1 MKKILLC
8 LFFFFSLSAMAQ
20 TTPVKV
26 TRNANHFV
34 YASYGY
40 GESID
45 TQYTQI
51 EIYAG
56 SDYTVTQGNAL
67 VEFQS
72 RPWVYGPNNYIKGYS
87 VEDIFVNEF
96 TDTITYLTTIFDGD
110 KREQYRTVSP
120 FSRKDI
126 KYDTA
131 QVNGL
136 TRYTCFINS
145 NKLEFYVQPF
155 ETIWNWDR
163 NTKGK
168 ATRALSPVPYYGRF
182 PGLLVSFWRNG
193 QCLMQ
198 LTKTEKVHSSKFWL
212 DTRVPLISNRELS
225 NLKRQKMVVTTRIF
239 DSVQLC
245 WCGKN
250 DHIKGNY
257 RMNTPFDSV
266 LHYAGGTLVLKRIQ
280 LPKLPAHYQTFLE
293 LHQRSNGDAYDRTGS
308 VFVIP
313 EAYIDLKPN
322 FFDGI
327 NNHPDSL
334 PLFIGHDGEH
344 YQGIRRGL
352 SHLRQY
358 YHSSFIYEP
367 PVELMRFFT
376 PFGVGQFNDRVQID
390 GLDWEDEAYY
400 KQEVTD
406 LAQLLQGEVWIG
418 VWIGNYDKGG
428 HTVTLEIKSFPGDT
442 DPTLLESDYSQ
453 PRALFNT
460 CNVLEMAGQ
469 NYGKLFGTDSL
480 KVQFDIYDTNA
491 HYRLRYI
498 ATGHGGWDGG
508 DEFNPKTH
516 TILLDGKPVFT
527 HTPWRSDCGRYRE
540 WNPVSGNFWNGMSSS
555 DFSRSG
561 WCPGTAT
568 QPVYFTLPKLSRGS
582 HTITVAI
589 PQGEPQAGSFSHWC
603 ISGVLIEE

>member
-8 LFFFFSLSAMAQ
+8 LFLLSSLSAMAQ

-442 DPTLLESDYSQ
+442 CSNQTIASHAHSLTPATCWRWLGRTTENSSAQIALRFNLTFTTRTPIIAYATLPPVMAAGTAATSSIPKPTLSFSTASPSSPTPLGVVT
-453 PRALFNT
+453 A
-460 CNVLEMAGQ
+460 A
-469 NYGKLFGTDSL
+469 
-480 KVQFDIYDTNA
+480 
-491 HYRLRYI
+491 
-498 ATGHGGWDGG
+498 ATASG
-508 DEFNPKTH
+508 
-516 TILLDGKPVFT
+516 ILLAVI
-527 HTPWRSDCGRYRE
+527 S
-540 WNPVSGNFWNGMSSS
+540 
-555 DFSRSG
+555 
-561 WCPGTAT
+561 GTACPAAT
-568 QPVYFTLPKLSRGS
+568 SLAAAGVQEQPHNLSISPYPNFRAAATPLP
-582 HTITVAI
+582 
-589 PQGEPQAGSFSHWC
+589 
-603 ISGVLIEE
+603 